1 MYMTLLRNIFFLYL
15 ASLSLPLWSQKQDL
29 TKDYMPVTAQG
40 IIPSDFTASLT
51 QKTLMDREDPLG
63 KDPKNVRKIKAEFK
77 SMSHYFID
85 RSILSGMVL
94 FGDPITDYVNSVA
107 DYLLHDLPELRKELR
122 FYAVKNAD
130 VNAYAT
136 YQGIIFVHTG
146 LIAKVQ
152 SEAQLAFVLAHEI
165 VHYTQNHVLEDHVLK
180 AQTVST
186 TLFRN
191 LSLSEQQKKISSFSK
206 ESEYEADEKGFKTML
221 NTAYDVDHAKGIFDV
236 LVFSYIPFDSIPFR
250 PSFIETPYFQLP
262 DTFYSD
268 KSGPLTAI
276 EDADDSKSSHPN
288 IKNRRKNI
296 EQVLANTASR
306 EGNTLIYPLGKARFE
321 TIQWYCRFESC
332 ASALGETAYGKA
344 LYDAYLLLQTFPDN
358 AFGKVVFGKALFNIG
373 YTALLRQRKK
383 DHQKGDSSLSP
394 QQRFLPSV
402 PHVDDTE
409 GGSYSL
415 SYFLYHLEYE
425 EIMCLGVRYLWNTC
439 LNHGNAHG
447 VEDFARTAL
456 SLLAKQTSLGRSY
469 FLPLSQWASPPDSAT
484 FNQWVFSELLENP
497 SFADAFDHA
506 FAKENMSPRDAP
518 SLSSFSNP
526 QPSDIAVLE
535 PFYIHLQRNKSTL
548 SGLHPDLLMS
558 DRERHHFIQVL
569 HQMAESHHQNLS
581 LLEPKRMTA
590 LDIEDYLDF
599 TALKVW
605 SKEARDLAEY
615 PEIITQNHLLDPYKK
630 KTACRYLM
638 ITGVISADLSPNRN
652 LYALFYS
659 IFNPH
664 KKYLMFSGFDGEG
677 VGGLASKAHLIHA
690 LFLDLDSGKPVY
702 MEDFEY
708 PIRLRK
714 FALKQHIY
722 HLFHQIQLLTP

>member
-1 MYMTLLRNIFFLYL
+1 MRNILFLFL
-15 ASLSLPLWSQKQDL
+15 AALSLPLWSQKQDL
-29 TKDYMPVTAQG
+29 TKDYIPITAQG
-40 IIPSDFTASLT
+40 VIPSDFTATLA
-51 QKTLMDREDPLG
+51 QKTLMDKEGPSVQDH
-63 KDPKNVRKIKAEFK
+63 KNVRKIKAEFK

-85 RSILSGMVL
+85 RSILSGLVL

-136 YQGIIFVHTG
+136 YQGIIFVNTG

-186 TLFRN
+186 RVFRN

-206 ESEYEADEKGFKTML
+206 ESEYEADEKGFNTLL
-221 NTAYDVDHAKGIFDV
+221 NTAYDVNHAKGIFDV

-250 PSFIETPYFQLP
+250 PFFMESPYFQLP

-288 IKNRRKNI
+288 IKNRKKNI
-296 EQVLANTASR
+296 ERVLANASSR
-306 EGNTLIYPLGKARFE
+306 EGSSHIYPLGKERFE

-373 YTALLRQRKK
+373 YTALVRQRKK
-383 DHQKGDSSLSP
+383 DRQKGDASKSP

-402 PHVDDTE
+402 PHFDETE
-409 GGSYSL
+409 GGGYSL
-415 SYFLYHLEYE
+415 SYLLYHLEYE

-456 SLLAKQTSLGRSY
+456 SLLAKQTSLDRSY
-469 FLPLSQWASPPDSAT
+469 FLTLSQWASPPDSAS
-484 FNQWVFSELLENP
+484 FNRWVFSELLEH
-497 SFADAFDHA
+497 SAFANAFDKA
-506 FAKENMSPRDAP
+506 FATDDIPPPDAP
-518 SLSSFSNP
+518 DQQSFDLH

-535 PFYIHLQRNKSTL
+535 PFYIHLKRNKSSL
-548 SGLHPDLLMS
+548 SGLHPDLLIS

-569 HQMAESHHQNLS
+569 HQMAESHHQQLS
-581 LLEPKRMTA
+581 LLEPKLMAAT
-590 LDIEDYLDF
+590 DIEIYLDF
-599 TALKVW
+599 AALKVW
-605 SKEARDLAEY
+605 SKEAMDLAEY

-630 KTACRYLM
+630 KTACRSVM
-638 ITGVISADLSPNRN
+638 ITGVISANLSPNRS

-664 KKYLMFSGFDGEG
+664 KKYLMYSGFDGEG

-690 LFLDLDSGKPVY
+690 LFLDLHSGKPVY

-708 PIRLRK
+708 PIRLRT
-714 FALKQHIY
+714 FALKQHVY
-722 HLFHQIQLLTP
+722 HLFHQIPRLTP